1 MINWKFI
8 LVSTLT
14 YIPFTAFWFFWHNNF
29 LPSVYYV
36 PSAVL
41 SKDAQIVWYM
51 NFANAL
57 LLYGMSYFFFRSI
70 KTETKAISAVMWG
83 VYYNISVFGFLN
95 FISIGFIKEWTWN
108 IVVHDLL
115 FAIISGAGAGWM
127 IFKLHKKIVT

>member
-8 LVSTLT
+8 FVSTLT

-36 PSAVL
+36 PSVVL
-41 SKDAQIVWYM
+41 SKDTQIIWYM

-70 KTETKAISAVMWG
+70 KPETKTITAVMWG

-95 FISIGFIKEWTWN
+95 FMAIGFIKEWTWN

-127 IFKLHKKIVT
+127 IFKLNKKL